1 MDNLTSLF
9 SKKFKKDPLP
19 PQFHG
24 INEDL
29 YEGNKLI
36 SKRRR
41 TKNKIAQRSP
51 LLEGFANQL
60 DDVTLNEDQETTELN
75 AELQSN
81 LSSYTG
87 DLKVVLSDYVNARR
101 EEADCKES
109 CNNLTATAPQCNEE
123 DVTGCTTCTSCYA
136 QGPGWWC
143 PTTGQCSTRGNPC
156 TSSCSDICTADNV
169 ETCTTCETCYAEG
182 PGYWC
187 SDTGTCSTYGNP
199 CTGGCGQ
206 GGLQTSQHL
215 NQVINDDGAT
225 ETTNKKQ
232 ACLAGCGL
240 SKAYLE
246 PTEQVGTFENE
257 TINECAELA
266 PPPEECNDC
275 TYGRSDFWGAYGYD
289 YGYDYDFG
297 LEPAYWRQEVCTEQD
312 AGTGC
317 CRWVPD
323 QEICTGY
330 GCGVGYCEQVKDVW
344 CPGGRGPNA
353 DPPCNDSPEGQM
365 RLAACNNSDTSNTEA
380 INQAN
385 DGRNLTQEYSNL
397 KSEYLSDDQ
406 CTDQNVT
413 GCSTCEDCF
422 SKGPGYWCADTQ
434 TCSTYGNPC
443 TGGCTNQCT
452 ASNVEGCTTCE
463 SCYAQ
468 GPGYWCSDTGRCSTH
483 GNPCTGSCGQGGYQ
497 STPEQSNVLMEDGNS
512 ISGRIANI
520 LGLRQDL
527 KVNNDDI
534 RTDLTSTLSEYQR
547 ELALLKKDEQ
557 DLSTIKAMMEDGKLN
572 KRSATYKYYIWLGL
586 AICIL
591 MVAIR
596 QLKK

>member
-1 MDNLTSLF
+1 MDSLSSLF

-41 TKNKIAQRSP
+41 TKNKIAQGSP

-60 DDVTLNEDQETTELN
+60 DDVTLSEDQETTELT
-75 AELQSN
+75 AELQNN

-101 EEADCKES
+101 EEANCKER
-109 CNNLTATAPQCNEE
+109 CNNLTASPPQCNEE
-123 DVTGCTTCTSCYA
+123 DVTGCTTCTSCYS

-143 PTTGQCSTRGNPC
+143 SDTGRCSTRGNPC
-156 TSSCSDICTADNV
+156 TES
-169 ETCTTCETCYAEG
+169 
-182 PGYWC
+182 
-187 SDTGTCSTYGNP
+187 
-199 CTGGCGQ
+199 CGQ
-206 GGLQTSQHL
+206 GGYQATPPSVQCPAEFPYLRDYPSGTGREWFCYAEPNGNSTGAGGLCNCACDSCGRNNNFGNCSEWGGTCSNADQQDTE
-215 NQVINDDGAT
+215 AT

-275 TYGRSDFWGAYGYD
+275 TYGRSDFWGD
-289 YGYDYDFG
+289 YGYNYNFG

-330 GCGVGYCEQVKDVW
+330 GCGIGYCEQVKDTW
-344 CPGGRGPNA
+344 CPGGRGPDA

-365 RLAACNNSDTSNTEA
+365 RLAACNNSDTTNTEA
-380 INQAN
+380 INLAN
-385 DGRNLTQEYSNL
+385 EGRNLTQEYSNL
-397 KSEYLSDDQ
+397 KGEYLSDD
-406 CTDQNVT
+406 
-413 GCSTCEDCF
+413 
-422 SKGPGYWCADTQ
+422 
-434 TCSTYGNPC
+434 
-443 TGGCTNQCT
+443 
-452 ASNVEGCTTCE
+452 
-463 SCYAQ
+463 
-468 GPGYWCSDTGRCSTH
+468 
-483 GNPCTGSCGQGGYQ
+483 Q
-497 STPEQSNVLMEDGNS
+497 STPEQSNVLMGDGNS
-512 ISGRIANI
+512 ISGRISNI
-520 LGLRQDL
+520 LGLRQEL
-527 KVNNDDI
+527 KANNDTI
-534 RTDLTSTLSEYQR
+534 RTDLTGTLSEYQR

-557 DLSTIKAMMEDGKLN
+557 DLTTIKAMVEDGKLN
-572 KRSATYKYYIWLGL
+572 KRSASYKYYIWLGL
-586 AICIL
+586 AICIM